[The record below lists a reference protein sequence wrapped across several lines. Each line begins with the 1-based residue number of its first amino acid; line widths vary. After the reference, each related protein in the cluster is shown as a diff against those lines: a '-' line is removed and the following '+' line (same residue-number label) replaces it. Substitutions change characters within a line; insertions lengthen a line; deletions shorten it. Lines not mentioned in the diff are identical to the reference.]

1 MGVAIR
7 QSLGVLFSEISND
20 VGEREMSMQVPP
32 DLDPAVR
39 RLISEGRFR
48 DESEI
53 VAEGIRLVLKRDQ
66 LEKDIQEGLNA
77 LDAGNR
83 IPASDVYAE
92 ARRRV
97 AAIAD
102 EQRR

>member
-1 MGVAIR
+1 MVIR
-7 QSLGVLFSEISND
+7 QSLGVLFSEFSND

-97 AAIAD
+97 AAVVD